1 MITKRLCIYMT
12 LIAAFLLPPS
22 IAIAQPKALG
32 VSFSFTGISLSYEI
46 YPNQSNS
53 FVDLEIKAENCEFYA
68 GRSKHPGISA
78 SASWNYFIKEW
89 KSSETESV
97 QLFAG
102 PGITLGYSSDYKS
115 VDGFLF
121 GLKGRVGA
129 QFSFD
134 RRVIISASLAPIIG
148 SHIII
153 DNDSVKM
160 NYYRNGL
167 QYALIP
173 EIGIKY
179 RF

>member
-1 MITKRLCIYMT
+1 MITKRIRIYVTLMT
-12 LIAAFLLPPS
+12 AFLLPSS
-22 IAIAQPKALG
+22 IAIAQSKALG
-32 VSFSFTGISLSYEI
+32 VSFSFTGISVSYEM
-46 YPNQSNS
+46 YSRHSES
-53 FVDLEIKAENCEFYA
+53 FVDMEIKAENCEFYA
-68 GRSKHPGISA
+68 GRSRHPGISA
-78 SASWNYFIKEW
+78 SASWNYILKDY
-89 KSSETESV
+89 KSSDIASV

-102 PGITLGYSSDYKS
+102 PGLTIGYCSDYKAS
-115 VDGFLF
+115 DGFLF

-134 RRVIISASLAPIIG
+134 RKVIISASLAPVIG

-160 NYYRNGL
+160 KYYRNGL
-167 QYALIP
+167 QYALLP